1 MDPKNPSEPASGTEL
16 RKSGLRISLGQK
28 LFGFSGF
35 LVAISAVIAVIG
47 NLGTARLTTQL
58 VESTTIA
65 SSLRNHLE
73 ADMMHEALRGDVLLA
88 LRAGSRASAGERT
101 EIENELARHLKHFRS
116 QIEANQQ
123 LNLSD
128 AAQRAVNDVV
138 PSMESYMS
146 SARRLVDLAFK
157 DSDAAETEFAGFTE
171 SFLALEDKMAEASD
185 RIEAVS
191 QSNEKAGQE
200 AASFARDSLII
211 VSLLAIGLAGLLSF
225 FLIRQISVPL
235 TGMTSVMRRLADGD
249 FEIVVPSRQ
258 RRDEIGDM
266 AAAVQVFKENAIE
279 RGRLRAERHEVEQRA
294 AEAAVQREEERR
306 EAAEDKAKRET
317 ERLEAERKAEQE
329 RREVEARAEQDKRQA
344 VRRLADGFEASVMG
358 VVDTVGTAS
367 SQLQST
373 AQSMTAVAE
382 ETARQATTVAAASE
396 EASTN
401 VETVAAAAD
410 ELSNT
415 VAEIGRQVA
424 QSADI
429 TGRAVTEADQT
440 NTSVQGLSE
449 AAQKIGEVVGL
460 ISDIAEQTNLLALN
474 ATIEAARAGEAG
486 KGFAV
491 VASEVKSLA
500 TQTAKATEEI
510 GQQIAGMQGVTG
522 DVVKAIEGIGKTIG
536 EVNEI
541 ATGIASAVE
550 EQGAATQEIARNV
563 QQAAA
568 GTQEVNTNIS
578 GVTQGA
584 AETGESASQV
594 LDAAGQLSKQS
605 QALRREVE
613 KFLAE
618 VRAA

>member
-1 MDPKNPSEPASGTEL
+1 M
-16 RKSGLRISLGQK
+16 K
-28 LFGFSGF
+28 LKLAVKLWAITGSALLATAAVG
-35 LVAISAVIAVIG
+35 LVAMVG
-47 NLGTARLTTQL
+47 
-58 VESTTIA
+58 
-65 SSLRNHLE
+65 
-73 ADMMHEALRGDVLLA
+73 
-88 LRAGSRASAGERT
+88 
-101 EIENELARHLKHFRS
+101 
-116 QIEANQQ
+116 
-123 LNLSD
+123 
-128 AAQRAVNDVV
+128 AQRMQSIGKDLYEG
-138 PSMESYMS
+138 SF
-146 SARRLVDLAFK
+146 VDLAVTADLSLGFERQHALVGAAPAQLDIAVLANDRTRFEALNEEMAAK
-157 DSDAAETEFAGFTE
+157 LTDYAATRPDAKTRDRTNRILEALKTFRTEAARVYEASAAFAQDQAIGILQEPVAAARKTVEDLLTEISDDARSKAQASADNMNASAETLHHVVMVVVLTLLVSVGGASVWVVSRSVINPIKGLTNVMGL
-171 SFLALEDKMAEASD
+171 LAEGDT
-185 RIEAVS
+185 AV
-191 QSNEKAGQE
+191 EVLMAGQ
-200 AASFARDSLII
+200 
-211 VSLLAIGLAGLLSF
+211 
-225 FLIRQISVPL
+225 
-235 TGMTSVMRRLADGD
+235 
-249 FEIVVPSRQ
+249 
-258 RRDEIGDM
+258 RDEIGEM
-266 AAAVQVFKENAIE
+266 ARAVQVFKENAIE
-279 RGRLRAERHEVEQRA
+279 RDRLQAEQQEAEQRA
-294 AEAAVQREEERR
+294 AEERGKHEEERR
-306 EAAEDKAKRET
+306 EAAEDKARRET
-317 ERLEAERKAEQE
+317 ERLEAERTAEQE
-329 RREVEARAEQDKRQA
+329 QREVETRAEQHKRQA
-344 VRRLADGFEASVMG
+344 ARQLADGFEASVMG

-373 AQSMTAVAE
+373 ARSMTAVAE

-396 EASTN
+396 EASSN
-401 VETVAAAAD
+401 VETVSAAAD

-415 VAEIGRQVA
+415 IAEIGRQVA

-429 TGRAVTEADQT
+429 TRRAVDEAERT
-440 NTSVQGLSE
+440 NGSVQGLSE

-460 ISDIAEQTNLLALN
+460 INDIAEQTNLLALN

-500 TQTAKATEEI
+500 TQTAKATDEI
-510 GQQIAGMQGVTG
+510 GQQIAGMQGVTS

-550 EQGAATQEIARNV
+550 QQGAATQEIARNV